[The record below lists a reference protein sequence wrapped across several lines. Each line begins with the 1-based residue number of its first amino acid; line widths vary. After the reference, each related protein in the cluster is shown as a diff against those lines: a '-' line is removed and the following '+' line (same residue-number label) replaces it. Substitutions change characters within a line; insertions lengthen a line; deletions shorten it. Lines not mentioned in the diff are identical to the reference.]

1 MTNTAAPHI
10 RTDVRAGRMM
20 VDVLLALIPLGVFAY
35 VNYGLRPLIL
45 LVCSMATA
53 VVSEALCCIVA
64 RRPLRSALDGTSA
77 ITGMLIGLVM
87 SPITPYW
94 VPMLGSAFA
103 IIVAK
108 APFGG
113 SGRYVFNPAA
123 AGLAILSYC
132 FPLRMFVYPS
142 ISGKNPLPL
151 TMEIPVG
158 TVITE
163 SSLAAQLRASAYPS
177 ASALDLLLG
186 DYAGPIGTTATLIT
200 LAFLV
205 FLMVRRT
212 VSPWI
217 ALPYFGTCVLIAW
230 LFPLTGLGNGY
241 NILAQ
246 LCSGYVLFAGV
257 FLIHDPVTAP
267 RFWLGRLIYGIFC
280 AILTMLLQRIG
291 RVEAGSCFAVLL
303 ANALAPIMDRWSW
316 HFWYRI
322 TRKRRIRREVK
333 AYE

>member
-1 MTNTAAPHI
+1 MTNTTAPHI

-20 VDVLLALIPLGVFAY
+20 FDVFLAIIPLGVFAY
-35 VNYGLRPLIL
+35 VNYGLRPLLIL
-45 LVCSMATA
+45 LCSMAAA
-53 VVSEALCCIVA
+53 VLSEVLCCVVG
-64 RRPLRSALDGTSA
+64 RRPLRTVMDGTAA

-87 SPITPYW
+87 SPMAPYW

-132 FPLRMFVYPS
+132 FPLRMFVYPAIAS
-142 ISGKNPLPL
+142 KTPLPL
-151 TMEIPVG
+151 TMEIPAG

-163 SSLAAQLRASAYPS
+163 SSLAAQLRAGAYPS
-177 ASALDLLLG
+177 ASAMDLLLG

-212 VSPWI
+212 VNPWI
-217 ALPYFGTCVLIAW
+217 ALPYLGTCVLIAW

-257 FLIHDPVTAP
+257 FLINDPVTAP
-267 RFWLGRLIYGIFC
+267 RFWLGRLIYGILC
-280 AILTMLLQRIG
+280 AILVMLLQRVG

-303 ANALAPIMDRWSW
+303 ANALAPIIDRWSW
-316 HFWYRI
+316 HFWYWL